1 MKKFASLC
9 AIALLCTGCA
19 AVTSQALTGFWYS
32 DMVSPGVP
40 SGSDLGTKS
49 GTSMAESYL
58 GLIAR
63 GDAGIHSAATGG
75 GLSTVSHVDYKSFSV
90 LGIYA
95 KIETYAY
102 GN

>member
-9 AIALLCTGCA
+9 VVALLCSGCA
-19 AVTSQALTGFWYS
+19 MVTTQALTGAWYS
-32 DMVSPGVP
+32 DMVSPGSA
-40 SGSDLGTKS
+40 SGADFGTKS
-49 GTSMAESYL
+49 GTSSAESYL

-63 GDAGIHSAATGG
+63 GDAGVHAAASGA
-75 GLSTVSHVDYKSFSV
+75 GLSSVSHVDYKSFSV